1 MAVHHDGSVMVVIV
15 VLIPSGC
22 WNGRNVTA
30 TLTVVIAADAS
41 DVSIVV
47 HALLLG
53 MLFGHYSHHLL
64 VTTGFVWR

>member
-30 TLTVVIAADAS
+30 TLTVVIAADAA

-47 HALLLG
+47 HALLL
-53 MLFGHYSHHLL
+53 
-64 VTTGFVWR
+64 